1 MSDSCL
7 TKMKL
12 FMIDIPTNDM
22 YFSHKL
28 LVVNWVLFS
37 TLAVMLT
44 EQ

>member
-28 LVVNWVLFS
+28 LVVNWFLFS